1 MSFKQRIEMHEGTTR
16 FQKIIKL
23 WNCRIFGEHNDDA
36 EEFASIDSGVSSRLA
51 ALDAAL
57 ADPSAPSVT
66 LGLSQLS
73 IIGHNDTFRN
83 GEILMSTSV
92 SLFIQ

>member
-1 MSFKQRIEMHEGTTR
+1 MHEGTTR

-23 WNCRIFGEHNDDA
+23 WNCKIFGEHNGDA
-36 EEFASIDSGVSSRLA
+36 EEFASIDSDVTSRLA

-73 IIGHNDTFRN
+73 IGHTDTFRN
-83 GEILMSTSV
+83 GEILMSINV
-92 SLFIQ
+92 LLFIQ